1 MKFKTISLTQGHH
14 KKAKKGLS
22 FLTYYCATLYFH
34 RYKEVCKFN
43 FDNPG
48 WGYGTGHFTQVV
60 WKKSVELGIGKAVS
74 GRCTYVVGRYKPA
87 GNVLNNFR
95 ENIAK
100 GSFDWR
106 SYCRGGGGG
115 GGGGGGWRL

>member
-1 MKFKTISLTQGHH
+1 MKFKKISLTQWHH
-14 KKAKKGLS
+14 KKKTKKDVLS
-22 FLTYYCATLYFH
+22 FLTYDCAKLYFH

-43 FDNPG
+43 FNNPG
-48 WGYGTGHFTQVV
+48 WGYRTGHFTQVV

-95 ENIAK
+95 ENVAK
-100 GSFDWR
+100 GSFQS
-106 SYCRGGGGG
+106 SYCRRGVGG
-115 GGGGGGWRL
+115 L